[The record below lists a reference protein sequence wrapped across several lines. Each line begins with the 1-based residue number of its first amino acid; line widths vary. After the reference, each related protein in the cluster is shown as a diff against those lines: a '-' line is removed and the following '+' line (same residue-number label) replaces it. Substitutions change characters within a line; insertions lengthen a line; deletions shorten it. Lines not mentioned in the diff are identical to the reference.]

1 MGESAFFTEGGGG
14 VEEEVGCFIAD
25 HAGGEGGTSQT
36 VPECTELA
44 LPGGGVEEVVDHL
57 VAADAVGT
65 ITLQAVGDLA
75 LREIGVGVDSGKASR
90 ACNKILVVGSES
102 IVV

>member
-25 HAGGEGGTSQT
+25 HAGGEGGTSQA
-36 VPECTELA
+36 VPECTDLA

-57 VAADAVGT
+57 VAADAAGT
-65 ITLQAVGDLA
+65 ITF
-75 LREIGVGVDSGKASR
+75 
-90 ACNKILVVGSES
+90 
-102 IVV
+102 